1 MKFYEDCPLSYIHVE
16 PTTRCNAAC
25 PMCLRNT
32 GGDIINPALRH
43 ATFDINW
50 IDNFDV
56 PIYRLTL
63 CGNYGDPIAHPNLHG
78 LITKWLEKFNA
89 PITMMTNGGA
99 RDEQWWSDL
108 AKLSKG
114 KLSVVFGIDGLEDTN
129 HLYRRHVSWEKLMAN
144 CRAYIAAGGNAR
156 WKFIIFKHNQHQV
169 DQARQLSVSMGFSI
183 FEQIV
188 TNRFRKDKF
197 DVIDRNGN
205 IIYHLEEPILDLS
218 QFKSKN
224 PNRKS
229 VTQDWTGNISCYAK
243 REKSLYVA
251 ADGRV
256 YPCCNVGY
264 HFNDSNSDRFGSL
277 TDLYSLYH
285 DNHINDLP
293 LSQITS
299 GNFFGEI
306 EKRWSNTPLMKCV
319 NTCGK
324 IRDNLHKIG

>member
-1 MKFYEDCPLSYIHVE
+1 
-16 PTTRCNAAC
+16 
-25 PMCLRNT
+25 
-32 GGDIINPALRH
+32 
-43 ATFDINW
+43 
-50 IDNFDV
+50 
-56 PIYRLTL
+56 
-63 CGNYGDPIAHPNLHG
+63 
-78 LITKWLEKFNA
+78 
-89 PITMMTNGGA
+89 MMTNGGA
-99 RDEQWWSDL
+99 RDEKWWTDL
-108 AKLSKG
+108 ARLAKG

-144 CRAYIAAGGNAR
+144 CRAYIAAGGDAR

-169 DQARQLSVSMGFSI
+169 DQAKQLSKSLGFSI

-188 TNRFRKDKF
+188 TNRFRKDRF
-197 DVIDRNGN
+197 DVVDKEGN
-205 IIYHLEEPILDLS
+205 IIYHLEEPVLDLS

-229 VTQDWTGNISCYAK
+229 VTQEWAGNIACYAK
-243 REKSLYVA
+243 KEKSLYVA

-264 HFNDSNSDRFGSL
+264 HFNDTNSEKFGSL
-277 TDLYSLYH
+277 ADLYSLYH
-285 DNHINDLP
+285 DNNINDLS

-306 EKRWSNTPLMKCV
+306 EKRWSNAPLMKCV